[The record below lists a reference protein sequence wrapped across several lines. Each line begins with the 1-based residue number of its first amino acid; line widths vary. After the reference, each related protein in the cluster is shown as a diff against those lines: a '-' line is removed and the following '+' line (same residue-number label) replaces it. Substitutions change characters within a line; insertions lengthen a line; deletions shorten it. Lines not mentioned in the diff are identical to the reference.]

1 MGRRRGGLAFISLL
15 LNSELVV
22 AGVKQPSRGDGLL
35 LSCRVQYCQGR
46 ERALSPLAW
55 GLEITVCTLLL
66 GVGRGEVPP
75 PPPLKGGV

>member
-15 LNSELVV
+15 LNSEPVV

-66 GVGRGEVPP
+66 GVGRGKFPL
-75 PPPLKGGV
+75 PPLKGGV